1 MQVIVFHLKLTVEQV
16 KVMFWSN
23 WNPLLN
29 PEHNVRETR
38 GCCWR
43 RKGEGRAGSVR
54 MQAQSCPPGLC
65 LGGSKGE
72 LGVGGG
78 MGGARQTRLHPAP
91 SCPPARPPA
100 CRAPQEGKGK
110 RKVCVASPQPRNV
123 DEFYPGS
130 CLGRFLP
137 GMNSKRSIKV

>member
-91 SCPPARPPA
+91 SCPPACPPA
-100 CRAPQEGKGK
+100 CLPRASGRKGK
-110 RKVCVASPQPRNV
+110 EESLCRFPAAKKRRRVLSRELPREV
-123 DEFYPGS
+123 FAWDEF
-130 CLGRFLP
+130 
-137 GMNSKRSIKV
+137 